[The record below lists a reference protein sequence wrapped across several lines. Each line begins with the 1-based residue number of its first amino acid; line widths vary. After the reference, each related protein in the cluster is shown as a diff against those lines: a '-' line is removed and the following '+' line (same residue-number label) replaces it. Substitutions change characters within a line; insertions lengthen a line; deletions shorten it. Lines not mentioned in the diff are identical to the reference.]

1 MADVGKNIRKFRT
14 KRHMTQDDLA
24 ERLFVSRQTV
34 SNYETGKSN
43 PDLDTLLKIAE
54 VLETDV
60 DGLIFGPPDLAGRRK
75 DIRRLGAAGCVLALL
90 SALNYV
96 LGLWNHF
103 LTRDYFAPYV
113 GFPTALILQPIL
125 LLLGG
130 WGLLQLAKILWK
142 AKPLRRKWVRPA
154 FFAVLLLLILYFLGV
169 LPLCAEM
176 SAAAL
181 GFPPVHPGYPPAF
194 SGEIPA
200 FFPEALFLW
209 SCDFSYLFLDAPP
222 TVLRC
227 LWLFLGAVL
236 WNGPGP
242 SHGFSSAIRDTAT

>member
-103 LTRDYFAPYV
+103 LEKNYFAPYV
-113 GFPTALILQPIL
+113 GFPAALILQPIL

-142 AKPLRRKWVRPA
+142 AKPLRQKWVRPA

-181 GFPPVHPGYPPAF
+181 GFPPVHLGYPPAF

-209 SCDFSYLFLDAPP
+209 SCDFGYLFLDAPP